1 MKRRPGSAVLDLILL
16 IILLGG
22 AVAALLG
29 AELLPAELAGAARP
43 EALPPSTRHLFG
55 TDALGR
61 DMLAR
66 LLEGMRTTM
75 AVGIGATLI
84 ALVVGAL
91 WGGIAGLAGPR
102 TDEVMMRGVDV
113 GFSLPYMFLVIL
125 LVSLVGERSLL
136 LLFIAL
142 GLVEWLP
149 LSRVVRA
156 GIRNLRGEAYLEA
169 ARMMGANRFYV
180 LRAHLFPN
188 LGGPLIVYATLML
201 PIVMM
206 QEAFLS
212 FLGLG
217 VAPPMASWGTL
228 IADGVTRMETA
239 PWILLVSGLS
249 LAIWLICLHLAGDR
263 LAHRLKVHRT
273 AAVDRVM
280 SADYSGAEELQR
292 IDPGRLV
299 TDE

>member
-1 MKRRPGSAVLDLILL
+1 MRRRPGSAVLDLLLL

-22 AVAALLG
+22 AIAALLG
-29 AELLPAELAGAARP
+29 ADLFPSELAGSALP
-43 EALPPSTRHLFG
+43 EATPPSARHIFG

-75 AVGIGATLI
+75 AIGIGATILAI
-84 ALVVGAL
+84 MMGSIY
-91 WGGIAGLAGPR
+91 GGIAGLAGSR

-125 LVSLVGERSLL
+125 LVSLAGERSLL
-136 LLFIAL
+136 LLFMAL

-156 GIRNLRGEAYLEA
+156 GVRNLRGEAFIEA
-169 ARMMGANRFYV
+169 SRMMGAGRLYV
-180 LRAHLFPN
+180 LRSHLFPN
-188 LGGPLIVYATLML
+188 LGGPLVVYATLML
-201 PIVMM
+201 PVVMM

-228 IADGVTRMETA
+228 VADGVARMETA
-239 PWILLVSGLS
+239 PWILLTAGLS
-249 LAIWLICLHLAGDR
+249 LAVWLVSLHLAGDR
-263 LAHRLKVHRT
+263 LARRLNVHRT
-273 AAVDRVM
+273 TGAVDRVM
-280 SADYSGAEELQR
+280 RADYHADEE
-292 IDPGRLV
+292 ISRLG
-299 TDE
+299 ECER

>member
-1 MKRRPGSAVLDLILL
+1 MKLRPGTALVDLVLL

-22 AVAALLG
+22 AIVALLG
-29 AELLPAELAGAARP
+29 AEILPAELAGSVLP
-43 EALPPSTRHLFG
+43 EALPPSAQHIFG

-61 DMLAR
+61 DMAAR

-75 AVGIGATLI
+75 AVGIGATIL
-84 ALVVGAL
+84 ALVIGTI
-91 WGGIAGLAGPR
+91 WGSIAGLAGPR
-102 TDEVMMRGVDV
+102 TDEVMMRAVDV

-125 LVSLVGERSLL
+125 LVSLAGERSLL
-136 LLFIAL
+136 LLFVVL

-156 GIRNLRGEAYLEA
+156 GIRDLRGEAFLEA
-169 ARMMGANRFYV
+169 SRMMGASRFYV
-180 LRAHLFPN
+180 LRAHLLPN
-188 LGGPLIVYATLML
+188 LAGPLVVYATLML

-228 IADGVTRMETA
+228 IADGVAMVTA
-239 PWILLVSGLS
+239 PWILLVPGLT
-249 LAIWLICLHLAGDR
+249 LAIWLVSLHLAGDR
-263 LAHRLKVHRT
+263 LARRLNVHRT
-273 AAVDRVM
+273 TTADRLM
-280 SADYSGAEELQR
+280 STDYSVTEELER
-292 IDPGRLV
+292 VTPGRLV

>member
-1 MKRRPGSAVLDLILL
+1 MRLRPGTAAIDLALL

-22 AVAALLG
+22 AVVALLG
-29 AELLPAELAGAARP
+29 AEVLPAELAGSVRP

-61 DMLAR
+61 DMVVR

-75 AVGIGATLI
+75 AVGLGATIL
-84 ALVVGAL
+84 AVVVGTI

-102 TDEVMMRGVDV
+102 TDEVMMRAVDV

-125 LVSLVGERSLL
+125 LVSLAGERSLL
-136 LLFIAL
+136 LLFVAL

-156 GIRNLRGEAYLEA
+156 GVRNLRREAFLEA
-169 ARMMGANRFYV
+169 SRMMGASRFYV

-188 LGGPLIVYATLML
+188 LGGPLVVYATLML
-201 PIVMM
+201 PVVMM

-228 IADGVTRMETA
+228 IADGVARMETA
-239 PWILLVSGLS
+239 PWILLASGLS
-249 LAIWLICLHLAGDR
+249 LAIWLVCLHLAGDR
-263 LAHRLKVHRT
+263 LARRLQVHRT
-273 AAVDRVM
+273 TSADRLM
-280 SADYSGAEELQR
+280 SADYSVSEELER
-292 IDPGRLV
+292 IAPGRLV

>member
-1 MKRRPGSAVLDLILL
+1 MRLRPGTALLDLVLL

-22 AVAALLG
+22 AVIALLG
-29 AELLPAELAGAARP
+29 AEIFPTELAGSVLP
-43 EALPPSTRHLFG
+43 EALPPSARHIFG

-75 AVGIGATLI
+75 AVGIGATIL
-84 ALVVGAL
+84 ALVIGTI
-91 WGGIAGLAGPR
+91 WGSIAGLAGPR
-102 TDEVMMRGVDV
+102 TDEVMMRAVDV

-125 LVSLVGERSLL
+125 LVSLAGERSLL
-136 LLFIAL
+136 LLFVVL

-156 GIRNLRGEAYLEA
+156 GIRNLRGEAFLEA
-169 ARMMGANRFYV
+169 SRMMGASRFYV
-180 LRAHLFPN
+180 LRAHLLPN
-188 LGGPLIVYATLML
+188 LGGPLVVYATLML
-201 PIVMM
+201 PVVMM

-228 IADGVTRMETA
+228 IADGVAQRTA
-239 PWILLVSGLS
+239 PWILLSSGLT
-249 LAIWLICLHLAGDR
+249 LAIWLVSLHLAGDR
-263 LAHRLKVHRT
+263 LASRLKVHRITT
-273 AAVDRVM
+273 ADRLM
-280 SADYSGAEELQR
+280 SADYSVTEELDR
-292 IDPGRLV
+292 VTPGRLV

>member
-1 MKRRPGSAVLDLILL
+1 MKRRPGSAVLDLFLL

-22 AVAALLG
+22 AIAALLG
-29 AELLPAELAGAARP
+29 ADLFPAELAGSALP
-43 EALPPSTRHLFG
+43 EATPPSIRHIFG

-75 AVGIGATLI
+75 AIGIGATLL
-84 ALVVGAL
+84 ALVMGSIY
-91 WGGIAGLAGPR
+91 GGIAGLVGPR
-102 TDEVMMRGVDV
+102 TDEIMMRGVDV

-125 LVSLVGERSLL
+125 LVSLTGERSLL
-136 LLFIAL
+136 LLFVAL

-156 GIRNLRGEAYLEA
+156 GVRNLRSEPFVEAS
-169 ARMMGANRFYV
+169 RMMGAGRLYV
-180 LRAHLFPN
+180 LRSHLFPN
-188 LGGPLIVYATLML
+188 LGGPLVVYATLML

-217 VAPPMASWGTL
+217 VAPPMASWGSL
-228 IADGVTRMETA
+228 VADGVTRMETA
-239 PWILLVSGLS
+239 PWILLTAGLS
-249 LAIWLICLHLAGDR
+249 LALWLICLHLAGDR
-263 LAHRLKVHRT
+263 LARKLNVHRT
-273 AAVDRVM
+273 TGASDRVM
-280 SADYSGAEELQR
+280 AADYPADDEMPRQEEHIR
-292 IDPGRLV
+292 
-299 TDE
+299 

>member
-1 MKRRPGSAVLDLILL
+1 VIDVALL
-16 IILLGG
+16 AILLGG
-22 AVAALLG
+22 AVVALLG
-29 AELLPAELAGAARP
+29 AEILPAELAGGALP
-43 EALPPSTRHLFG
+43 EALPPSARHIFG
-55 TDALGR
+55 TDTLGR

-75 AVGIGATLI
+75 AVGIGATIL
-84 ALVVGAL
+84 ALVIGTI

-102 TDEVMMRGVDV
+102 TDEVMMRAVDV

-125 LVSLVGERSLL
+125 LVSLAGERSLM
-136 LLFIAL
+136 LLFVAL

-156 GIRNLRGEAYLEA
+156 GIRNLRGEAFLEA
-169 ARMMGANRFYV
+169 SRMMGAGRFYV
-180 LRAHLFPN
+180 LRAHLLPN
-188 LGGPLIVYATLML
+188 LGGPLVVYATLML

-228 IADGVTRMETA
+228 IADGVTKMENA
-239 PWILLVSGLS
+239 PWILLASGLT
-249 LAIWLICLHLAGDR
+249 LAVWLVCLHLAGDR
-263 LAHRLKVHRT
+263 LARRLKVHRT
-273 AAVDRVM
+273 TTADRLMSSDHSVAA
-280 SADYSGAEELQR
+280 ELER
-292 IDPGRLV
+292 ITPGKV
-299 TDE
+299 VIDE

>member
-1 MKRRPGSAVLDLILL
+1 MKRRPGSVSLDLVLL

-22 AVAALLG
+22 AIAALLG
-29 AELLPAELAGAARP
+29 AEFFPTELAGSALP
-43 EALPPSTRHLFG
+43 EAAPPSARHIFG

-75 AVGIGATLI
+75 AVGIGATLL
-84 ALVVGAL
+84 ALVLGTIY
-91 WGGIAGLAGPR
+91 GGIAGLAGPR

-125 LVSLVGERSLL
+125 LVSLAGERSLL
-136 LLFIAL
+136 LLFVVL

-156 GIRNLRGEAYLEA
+156 GVRNLRGEAYLEA
-169 ARMMGANRFYV
+169 SRMMGGGRLYL
-180 LRAHLFPN
+180 LRSHLFPN
-188 LGGPLIVYATLML
+188 LGGPLVVYSTLML

-228 IADGVTRMETA
+228 IADGVARMENA
-239 PWILLVSGLS
+239 PWILLTAGLS
-249 LAIWLICLHLAGDR
+249 LALWLVCLHLAGDR
-263 LAHRLKVHRT
+263 LARRLNVHRT
-273 AAVDRVM
+273 TGATYRVM
-280 SADYSGAEELQR
+280 AADLPGAEEAPSQKER
-292 IDPGRLV
+292 
-299 TDE
+299 E